1 VSGDGVARGGA
12 GSDSVH
18 PVAPSRAAVLR
29 DIESILERGS
39 GTLTGAEPLC
49 DIGWDSMAVVMFIA
63 IMDSKRGAAIPPRQ
77 IASAKSV
84 ADLCALVESH
94 SAHAA
99 S

>member
-1 VSGDGVARGGA
+1 MSAQIGNQGGA
-12 GSDSVH
+12 GAGS
-18 PVAPSRAAVLR
+18 APPAAPRSASVLR
-29 DIESILERGS
+29 DIESILERES
-39 GTLTGAEPLC
+39 GTLTGAEQLC

-84 ADLCALVESH
+84 SDLCALVDSH

>member
-1 VSGDGVARGGA
+1 MSGGIGNQGGA
-12 GSDSVH
+12 GAGS
-18 PVAPSRAAVLR
+18 APPAAPPCPAVLR
-29 DIESILERGS
+29 DIESILERES
-39 GTLTGAEPLC
+39 GTLTGAELLC

-77 IASAKSV
+77 IALAKSV
-84 ADLCALVESH
+84 ADLCALVDSH